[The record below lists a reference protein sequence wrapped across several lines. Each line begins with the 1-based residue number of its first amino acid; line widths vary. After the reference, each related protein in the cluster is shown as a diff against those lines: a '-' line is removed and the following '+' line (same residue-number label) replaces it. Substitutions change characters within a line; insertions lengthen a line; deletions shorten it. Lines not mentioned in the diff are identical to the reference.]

1 MERRNLALLCAGVVC
16 FWLFALAFGTA
27 QGRGLR
33 IQPAVQT
40 QAEPAAQTLTV
51 TPPQLTLP
59 CRAAILID
67 QTSGAVLYE
76 MNADQTPPCRLVSTP
91 TTWAAVRSGWSPG
104 SSSRWTRCSR
114 PSVCPLP
121 TMQQWRWPSLWA
133 AASLPLCSR

>member
-27 QGRGLR
+27 QGKGLR
-33 IQPAVQT
+33 IQPVVQA
-40 QAEPAAQTLTV
+40 QAEPAVQTLTV

-76 MNADQTPPCRLVSTP
+76 MNADQTMPIASITKLRICKKEQFDNACRISVSFVCICRL
-91 TTWAAVRSGWSPG
+91 
-104 SSSRWTRCSR
+104 
-114 PSVCPLP
+114 
-121 TMQQWRWPSLWA
+121 
-133 AASLPLCSR
+133 

>member
-27 QGRGLR
+27 QGKGLR

-76 MNADQTPPCRLVSTP
+76 MNADQTMPIASITKVMTLLLTFEAVSYTHL
-91 TTWAAVRSGWSPG
+91 T
-104 SSSRWTRCSR
+104 
-114 PSVCPLP
+114 LP
-121 TMQQWRWPSLWA
+121 TIA
-133 AASLPLCSR
+133 